1 MRAGGSIYEGL
12 KLYINLLKV
21 LESCKV
27 LRWKV
32 CGLSVQCLIAAPS
45 NLNLWNQLEILG
57 SFKLY
62 SLNPELRFVFEE
74 WCLTILELSRLS
86 VGIWVLSR
94 ILEGQK
100 LLVNLL
106 KILEGCK
113 VWRWKSCGWFVF
125 AALLNLNVTPPSK
138 NTLEASLPG
147 LIYWCC
153 CLHRCFIFSR
163 FLEGLHYWIAGTCK
177 IWGG

>member
-1 MRAGGSIYEGL
+1 MRALSSIYEGQ

-45 NLNLWNQLEILG
+45 NVNLWYQLEILG

-62 SLNPELRFVFEE
+62 SLNPELRFFVEK
-74 WCLTILELSRLS
+74 WSLTILELSRLS

-94 ILEGQK
+94 IFEGQK

-125 AALLNLNVTPPSK
+125 AALLNLNVTTIQKHFRSLFVRSNVLVLLPP
-138 NTLEASLPG
+138 
-147 LIYWCC
+147 
-153 CLHRCFIFSR
+153 
-163 FLEGLHYWIAGTCK
+163 
-177 IWGG
+177 